1 MRQDTTTWTVQ
12 HGVKMGHY
20 HRDKFGNCQD
30 AAGVFIRN
38 SPSPM
43 QPPDLRDKFGEWVGG
58 FIADGCGEGQHSE
71 VGANQAA
78 RMAIR
83 QMHHLM
89 MQGYPPATIPDLL
102 FSDILR
108 YINGNVTDNCLNT
121 YDYGERAELIADYWL
136 FTALGVI
143 MSGDQG
149 VIFHAGDGV
158 YSIDDDMTVLDQ
170 NNAPTYPGY
179 ACIQDPARFGVAEQ
193 FIPKRF
199 TTVTF
204 NPNEIDRVMIAS
216 DGFTNHTDAMLRDPE
231 LPDSLHGQ
239 QWGRKGKIGLKLWMN
254 TRSNKGYFNDD
265 CAIITVE
272 RKPPD
277 A

>member
-20 HRDKFGNCQD
+20 HRDRFGNCQD
-30 AAGVFIRN
+30 AVDTFIRN
-38 SPSPM
+38 
-43 QPPDLRDKFGEWVGG
+43 DGTGEFHEWVGG
-58 FIADGCGEGQHSE
+58 FIADGFGEGKHSE
-71 VGANQAA
+71 IGANQSA

-89 MQGYPPATIPDLL
+89 MQGYPPKDIPDLL

-121 YDYGERAELIADYWL
+121 YDYSERAELVADYWL

-158 YSIDDDMTVLDQ
+158 INVNDELTVLKL
-170 NNAPTYPGY
+170 NN
-179 ACIQDPARFGVAEQ
+179 V
-193 FIPKRF
+193 
-199 TTVTF
+199 
-204 NPNEIDRVMIAS
+204 
-216 DGFTNHTDAMLRDPE
+216 
-231 LPDSLHGQ
+231 
-239 QWGRKGKIGLKLWMN
+239 
-254 TRSNKGYFNDD
+254 
-265 CAIITVE
+265 
-272 RKPPD
+272 
-277 A
+277 